1 MATNLP
7 EGFLG
12 ICVEWD
18 QVTRDLTGTTTVG
31 NPTYIYSDNAGN
43 ILVEES
49 DRRVLVTDEELE
61 DANLTYV
68 STGTLYIAS
77 VFARLA
83 NYRDSNSASAN
94 VLINRDPILD
104 AASYVANVASN
115 AGEVQFDFTVRD
127 EKVANLEAP
136 VITGSGLTWDID
148 EQATTLHSDE
158 WYDEI
163 TYRATAEVPDDG
175 WGTITDTFEGVLT
188 VEDEL
193 DATDTATVVIT
204 VVAPPNQGPVITANQ
219 TFDVQQGKTAVFLLH
234 PGQINDG
241 DGKVLAIGLGSTLP
255 SITDDIDI
263 EFAVP
268 AGVSVQE
275 WLTLQSYPLGHYV
288 RVSVTEGGTTT
299 RYVYRCIRAHG
310 STSSDVADGPPR
322 SANSTAWEPLDR
334 LVITTALTTGVA
346 EYAFTVEA
354 TDDDDA
360 TTVSMG
366 WKINVELADPKLAT
380 PTGLTVTYI

>member
-1 MATNLP
+1 MPITIGWN
-7 EGFLG
+7 
-12 ICVEWD
+12 
-18 QVTRDLTGTTTVG
+18 QVTRDATGTETVG
-31 NPTYIYSDNAGN
+31 NPTYLYSDNAGN
-43 ILVEES
+43 ILVEEA
-49 DRRVLVTDEELE
+49 DRSVVLTDDDLE
-61 DANLTYV
+61 DAGLIYV
-68 STGTLYIAS
+68 SAGTLFICT

-83 NYRDSNSASAN
+83 NYRDSLSASAN

-115 AGEVQFDFTVRD
+115 AQSVQFDFTVRD
-127 EKVANLEAP
+127 EAVANLETPA
-136 VITGSGLTWDID
+136 ITGSGLTWAITDVS
-148 EQATTLHSDE
+148 TTIHSDE
-158 WYDEI
+158 WYDER
-163 TYRATAEVPDDG
+163 TYRATAAIPDDG

-204 VVAPPNQGPVITANQ
+204 VVAPPNQGPVITSDQ

-263 EFAVP
+263 EFALP
-268 AGVSVQE
+268 AGVSAPS
-275 WLTLQSYPLGHYV
+275 WSALQSYPLGQYV
-288 RVSVTEGGTTT
+288 TVSVTEGGSTTD
-299 RYVYRCIRAHG
+299 YVYHCIRAHG
-310 STSSDVADGPPR
+310 STSSDVANGPPR
-322 SANSTAWEPLDR
+322 AANSTAWEPLDR
-334 LVITTALTTGVA
+334 LVITAALTTGVA

-360 TTVSMG
+360 TTVSTG
-366 WKINVELADPKLAT
+366 WKINVELADPRLAT
-380 PTGLTVTYI
+380 PTGLTVTYT